1 MDVLLRCCLAFL
13 LVALTTN
20 PTNYSFVTLAMTASD
35 THLPAVVLLGLV
47 LLAAWVVFVHASVRS
62 LGLFGMALVAA
73 IVAALVWVLIDFGWL
88 TLGNR
93 AAREWVGIVAL
104 SVVLGFGLSW
114 SQIRRHLTGVVD
126 TREVDEQ

>member
-13 LVALTTN
+13 LVAATTN

-35 THLPAVVLLGLV
+35 TSLPAVVLLGLL

-88 TLGNR
+88 RIGNR
-93 AAREWVGIVAL
+93 AARDWVGIVAL
-104 SVVLGFGLSW
+104 SAVLGIGLSW
-114 SQIRRHLTGVVD
+114 SHIRRHLTGVVD
-126 TREVDEQ
+126 TRDVDET

>member
-13 LVALTTN
+13 LVVLTTN

-35 THLPAVVLLGLV
+35 THLPAVVLLG
-47 LLAAWVVFVHASVRS
+47 AWVVVVHASVRS